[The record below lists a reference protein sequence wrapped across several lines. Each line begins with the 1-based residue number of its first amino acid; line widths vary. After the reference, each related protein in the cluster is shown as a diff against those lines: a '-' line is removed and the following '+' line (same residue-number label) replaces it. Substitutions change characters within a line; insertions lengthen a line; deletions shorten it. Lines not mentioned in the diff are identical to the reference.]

1 MVFSVMSPAQAASQ
15 PHSPKKKTT
24 VMIMQQARPEPQ
36 YKALQWGVGR
46 QAAMQM
52 SASLRRRATGRSRV
66 WGMGRAGY
74 DRFAGEQES
83 ERASLDRRLGECM

>member
-1 MVFSVMSPAQAASQ
+1 MFSVMSPAQAASQ

-52 SASLRRRATGRSRV
+52 RASLRRRAT
-66 WGMGRAGY
+66 GY